1 LSQPVRFPPHVTE
14 VCRDLIKKLLEKDP
28 LKRLGSRGAQEIKS
42 HPFFEGI
49 DFTKLYNREIQPPFT
64 PAKTDLGVTN
74 FDKQF
79 INEPVPK
86 SILED
91 DRFRVDVEI
100 DDTFSGFSYS
110 EEDGF
115 AEMEKERLK
124 AKASEE

>member
-1 LSQPVRFPPHVTE
+1 
-14 VCRDLIKKLLEKDP
+14 
-28 LKRLGSRGAQEIKS
+28 
-42 HPFFEGI
+42 
-49 DFTKLYNREIQPPFT
+49 
-64 PAKTDLGVTN
+64 VTN

-100 DDTFSGFSYS
+100 DDTFSGFSFS

-115 AEMEKERLK
+115 AELEKERAKEKEKEK
-124 AKASEE
+124 AKLSSE